1 VSALFILHNMINNLV
16 TKHHTDKYYEHLQS
30 LAVNDG
36 WIAAKLKPVRL
47 RAYSQIVI
55 KYAFC

>member
-1 VSALFILHNMINNLV
+1 MVWKSDQN
-16 TKHHTDKYYEHLQS
+16 KH
-30 LAVNDG
+30 DG
-36 WIAAKLKPVRL
+36 WIAANLKPLRL